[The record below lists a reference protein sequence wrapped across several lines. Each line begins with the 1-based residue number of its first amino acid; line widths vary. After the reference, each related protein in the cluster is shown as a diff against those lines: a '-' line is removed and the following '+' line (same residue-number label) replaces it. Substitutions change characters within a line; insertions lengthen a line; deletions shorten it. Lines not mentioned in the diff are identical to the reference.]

1 MKSSDVIFNIVTL
14 RPTANT
20 ANSQTQSTETFSQ
33 NYKHG
38 SDVDLGPNL
47 EIPEVNSQ
55 DAVDTVRKQPLNVRI
70 SLFMKLEAR
79 HLTPNNSIR

>member
-14 RPTANT
+14 RPTAST

-33 NYKHG
+33 NYKHS
-38 SDVDLGPNL
+38 SDVSLGPSL
-47 EIPEVNSQ
+47 EISEVNSQ

-70 SLFMKLEAR
+70 SLFRKLEAR